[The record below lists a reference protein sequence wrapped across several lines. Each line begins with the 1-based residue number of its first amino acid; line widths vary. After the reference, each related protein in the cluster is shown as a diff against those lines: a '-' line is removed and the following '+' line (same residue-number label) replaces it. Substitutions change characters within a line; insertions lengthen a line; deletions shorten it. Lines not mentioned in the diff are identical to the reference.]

1 MEPMNFG
8 IDLPISG
15 PFASTEAIV
24 RMAIEAERLGYAA
37 VWTYE
42 RLLYPVGEQT
52 IPDFEFYRSGTYEP
66 LETLSYVAAK
76 TERIKLGTSIIT
88 APFHVPV
95 ILARR
100 FATLDQLSGGRVLAG
115 LGQGWMEH
123 EFAAANVSM
132 RDRGKKV
139 EEFITAMRA
148 AWGSDPV
155 NYQGR
160 FYQIPLS
167 NNNPKPLQEGGIP
180 LLLGTFAKAG
190 IERAARM
197 TDGLILIGFSAQ
209 QVQET
214 VTSLRTA
221 AITAGRDPSSLQII
235 VRANVPITADPL
247 PESDRP
253 FLGGSAEQ
261 IANDVDQLKP
271 LAVDQVLFSD
281 RASATLDEAMQR
293 LAQLQAALW

>member
-1 MEPMNFG
+1 MKFG
-8 IDLPISG
+8 IDLPTSG
-15 PFASTEAIV
+15 PFASPQAIV
-24 RMAIEAERLGYAA
+24 CMAVEAERLGYAT

-52 IPDFEFYRSGTYEP
+52 IPDFAFYRSGTYEP

-115 LGQGWMEH
+115 LGQGWMQH
-123 EFAAANVSM
+123 EFASANVSM
-132 RDRGKKV
+132 RERGKRT
-139 EEFITAMRA
+139 EEFIGAMRA
-148 AWGSDPV
+148 AWGPDPV
-155 NYQGR
+155 SYQGR

-167 NNNPKPLQEGGIP
+167 NNSPKPLQEGGIP
-180 LLLGTFAKAG
+180 ILLGTFAQAG
-190 IERAARM
+190 IERAARL
-197 TDGLILIGFSAQ
+197 TDGLILIGLSAQ

-221 AITAGRDPSSLQII
+221 ATLAGRDPKSLQII
-235 VRANVPITADPL
+235 VRVNVPITADPL

-261 IANDVDQLKP
+261 IANDVDQLRP

-281 RASATLDEAMQR
+281 RASPTLDEAMKR